1 MLKPRGFQWR
11 GVLSRSGFQ
20 DDSFRF
26 SAVPVRTAVSAGG
39 DFSLQHLPCLC
50 QKASCSESW
59 LAEGGLCHKVG
70 RQSHSSTAKKDI
82 SAAQLRQR
90 GARSLPLPPADLHRP
105 GAFRSNGLFH
115 LSGGSVEI
123 RDVRA
128 GSIGGRICLWAVVR
142 LEALA
147 AHRSGWKP
155 LTSARGAV
163 YAEEGV
169 HIGGGRL
176 EVTNASAAYAG
187 GAALWKRSSRRR
199 CLRGNLILLGHFSQL
214 GAQRAH
220 GTKSFA
226 TVKDSA
232 RLSRLQFGQ
241 GPSAKSLSSRDTVAL
256 IAWAKTPGLGST
268 SFLPQF
274 MSRGARLRGTRAAK
288 RPCRA
293 QAAKFGFN

>member
-1 MLKPRGFQWR
+1 MSWKPARPTRQPAE
-11 GVLSRSGFQ
+11 SRREQ
-20 DDSFRF
+20 DSYCAP
-26 SAVPVRTAVSAGG
+26 SQP
-39 DFSLQHLPCLC
+39 
-50 QKASCSESW
+50 
-59 LAEGGLCHKVG
+59 
-70 RQSHSSTAKKDI
+70 
-82 SAAQLRQR
+82 
-90 GARSLPLPPADLHRP
+90 P
-105 GAFRSNGLFH
+105 GAACTPGAICSSDFQ
-115 LSGGSVEI
+115 LSSGSVEI
-123 RDVRA
+123 RDVTA
-128 GSIGGRICLWAVVR
+128 EDGGRICLWAVVH

-147 AHRSGWKP
+147 AHRSSWKP

-163 YAEEGV
+163 YAFERV
-169 HIGGGRL
+169 HIDGGRL
-176 EVTNASAAYAG
+176 KVHNASAAYRG

-199 CLRGNLILLGHFSQL
+199 CFRGNLILLGHLSRKP
-214 GAQRAH
+214 GAQSAH

-226 TVKDSA
+226 AVKDSA

-241 GPSAKSLSSRDTVAL
+241 RPSAKSLSSRDTVAL